1 MKATFAPM
9 YKILRSIFFRMIQ
22 EKAHYTTMRLFKY
35 ACKINL
41 VKNLFQFDSS
51 PITIDGITF
60 KNKVGLAA
68 GFDKDGKFLNELNT
82 LNFGFI
88 EVGTVTPKP
97 QSGNPKPRL
106 FRLKK
111 DRAIINRMGFNNEG
125 LKALKNRIEKF
136 RKSHPHCDMK
146 IGINIGKNKTTANE
160 NAVDDYIKCYE
171 GLYSLAD
178 FFIINVSSPNTPN
191 LRELQNKKELKKII
205 SALLAIRLEKEIWKP
220 LYLKIAPDLTFNMLD
235 EIIDL
240 QQEIA
245 FEGIVAT
252 NTSIDRTLL
261 TKSNKKLV
269 LEIGDGGISGAPVLE
284 VSNTFVRH
292 IRSKSD
298 MTIIGVGGIEDAT
311 SGQSKLDAGADL
323 IEVYT
328 GFIYSGPS
336 LVKELGSL

>member
-1 MKATFAPM
+1 M
-9 YKILRSIFFRMIQ
+9 YKILRSLFFLMTP

-35 ACKINL
+35 VCKIDFI
-41 VKNLFQFDSS
+41 KNQFQFDSS
-51 PITIDGITF
+51 PVKIDGITY

-68 GFDKDGKFLNELNT
+68 GFDKDGKFLNELYA
-82 LNFGFI
+82 LNFGFV

-97 QSGNPKPRL
+97 QGGNPQPRL

-125 LKALKNRIEKF
+125 LKALSKRLQTF
-136 RKSHPHCDMK
+136 RKRHRSCDMR
-146 IGINIGKNKTTANE
+146 IGINIGKNKNTPNE
-160 NAVDDYIKCYE
+160 NAVDDYVKCYDE
-171 GLYSLAD
+171 LYSLAD

-191 LRELQNKKELKKII
+191 LRELQNKAELKKII
-205 SALLAIRLEKEIWKP
+205 SALLEIRKTKEHWKP
-220 LYLKIAPDLTFNMLD
+220 LYLKIAPDLTFPMLN

-284 VSNTFVRH
+284 VSNSFAKY

-298 MTIIGVGGIEDAT
+298 MTIIGVGGIEDAA
-311 SGQSKLDAGADL
+311 SGQSKLDAGANL

-328 GFIYSGPS
+328 GFIYSGPG
-336 LVKELGSL
+336 LVKELGRL